1 MRISSPKVLLSMT
14 VVAFAVS
21 GWSGCAQPRF
31 KLLDAKR
38 QTGSKQCGDFGT
50 PVEPQPRHGLRVIEF
65 PMRRPIILSD
75 IGDEIM
81 GRPLADR
88 PLTVIRDLTILECR
102 ALAATASPVAR
113 QLESHR
119 DWLLKLQRTPVAI
132 ANALTL
138 QAKYERSLHTT
149 RALETYLQLTEVHAQ
164 PPIVDKTTAILV
176 EAESTLAKFRA
187 ADIDVPA
194 DPGELQRRRFVVAE
208 QVSELRLNQNRL
220 NDGLEALLQLATD
233 PSVPIWTPFEAPVR
247 APEPAEPAAVIQAYA
262 QRGDLLALE
271 QLTNDARCLSADSLA
286 TVLSSMQPLAGSA
299 PALPGPAKWWQCALR
314 DEIECL
320 KKLERSERQRQLL
333 ELVTAKRDQIRL
345 EVREHLHALRH
356 HRELLNLKLERLN
369 SLRASLESAARAKD
383 ERPVDFQQRLEQRS
397 EELRL
402 TSEIIH
408 ESLAIEIERVRL
420 DQAMGQDE
428 TGNLPSSSSR

>member
-1 MRISSPKVLLSMT
+1 MRISSPKVLFSMT
-14 VVAFAVS
+14 VVAVAVT
-21 GWSGCAQPRF
+21 GWCGCAQPRF

-38 QTGSKQCGDFGT
+38 QTAAEPCGDFGT
-50 PVEPQPRHGLRVIEF
+50 ESEPQPRKGLRVIEF
-65 PMRRPIILSD
+65 PMRRPIILAD

-81 GRPLADR
+81 GRPLTDR
-88 PLTVIRDLTILECR
+88 PLTVIRDLTFLECR

-113 QLESHR
+113 QLELHR
-119 DWLLKLQRTPVAI
+119 DWLLKLKRTPVAI
-132 ANALTL
+132 TNALTL

-176 EAESTLAKFRA
+176 EAESTLEKFRT

-194 DPGELQRRRFVVAE
+194 DPGELQRRRLVVAE

-220 NDGLEALLQLATD
+220 NDGLDALLQLAPD
-233 PSVPIWTPFEAPVR
+233 PSVPIWTPFEASVR
-247 APEPAEPAAVIQAYA
+247 APEPAEPAAVSQAHT

-271 QLTNDARCLSADSLA
+271 QLAGDARCLSADSLA
-286 TVLSSMQPLAGSA
+286 TLLSSLQPLAGSG
-299 PALPGPAKWWQCALR
+299 PALPGPANWWQCALR
-314 DEIECL
+314 NEIDCL
-320 KKLERSERQRQLL
+320 KKLERSERQRQLR

-369 SLRASLESAARAKD
+369 SLRAALDSAARAKD
-383 ERPVDFQQRLEQRS
+383 ERPVDFQQRLAQRS

-402 TSEIIH
+402 SSEIIH

-420 DQAMGQDE
+420 DQAMGQE
-428 TGNLPSSSSR
+428 ATGNLLPSSSR